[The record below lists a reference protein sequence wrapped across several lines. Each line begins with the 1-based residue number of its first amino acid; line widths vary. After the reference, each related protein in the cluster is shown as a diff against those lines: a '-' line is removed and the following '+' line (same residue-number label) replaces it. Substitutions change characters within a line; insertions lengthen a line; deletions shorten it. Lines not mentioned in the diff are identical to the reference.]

1 MKKMAICILIL
12 VPVLGAAGLGFVL
25 FTEQGLGMCVQ
36 AAGRALPGRLSATS
50 VRGRLADR
58 IVLENLRYTDASIAV
73 RADALTLAWHP
84 VALLRGTIVVR
95 SLAATGVVIELTETE
110 STPDEADDDA
120 GAAGFFSLPLS
131 LRVDSLAIET
141 ISLLLP
147 GESRPMLINSL
158 SLENAAA
165 DADLI
170 RFEQGVIDA
179 PAYRIGAGGRIANGR
194 EAEAEFSVSYA
205 FHPEGYQSMEGTGE
219 IAGSTAELHCIL
231 HMQKPFAATL
241 KGVVYDPAAEA
252 NWQAELQS
260 DRAELAAVSP
270 SWPAFTLSGLRA
282 YGSGTFG
289 EYSLQVQSE
298 VDYAGIRAVRVQ
310 TALDGDAGGLH
321 LTDLSLSK
329 GSGSLAGTG
338 RLDWREDF
346 SWEAEL
352 RGTDVALAEI
362 HPAWPAVAV
371 PRITASGSGI
381 RETYQVRAEGEAA
394 YEGVPEV
401 HVIASME
408 GDGESLRFTDVA
420 VSRMDAVLTGR
431 GSLGWREDFSWQAV
445 LEGRDID
452 PAVFLPQWPGALA
465 FQGRSSGT
473 VRNGLLRAEVDLD
486 SMEGEVRDHPLR
498 AGGAVRIEGKDY
510 LVDDFLLEAAGSTL
524 KASGRYGGTM
534 DFRLDFDSTDLA
546 PLWPEASGRL
556 QARAEIGGTRH
567 HPVFALE
574 LSGAQL
580 SLGGVS
586 VAGLAGEGTGDL
598 SPAGEM
604 RGSIRAERVNMA
616 GKELE
621 TVRLE
626 LEGVTEQ
633 HRLRVAVRGEGAEAL
648 LEMEGGYRENGWEGR
663 IDRGDIASGLLGAWR
678 LAEPAALRLAGEE
691 FSLTRLCMIG
701 AEPAPICFSGEH
713 GPDGLWSARADIG
726 ALPLPLLL
734 GWREELR
741 DIQGVLTGTVA
752 VQGEGGVVV
761 RGSLALTGTDV
772 SLPLALPGES
782 RHLLQWR
789 DNSLQ
794 ATYAEETLTATVD
807 STLADGS
814 DVHMAAVL
822 TGLQSGFPLDGAQA
836 DGFLEFRLKDLK
848 PLAALTYPNLEPSG
862 SLEGRLSFTGPA
874 AEPLLWGSVN
884 LVEGKMTAPPLGI
897 AVEGLTMSL
906 EARGRTMAMLLTG
919 YSGGGRVDAE
929 TTFSWPVDAER
940 PFTVAVKGE
949 RFELIRSPELQVRVS
964 PDLTLTFGRRQA
976 EIKGTVAVPE
986 ALIAPTNL
994 AGTVSPSGDVVL
1006 VDDRPDQPR
1015 EEWSLYADVTV
1026 VAGDD
1031 VQVNAFGLRGKVE
1044 GRLRVTDLPAKPVTG
1059 EGTLQVREGT
1069 FAFYGR
1075 GVRIETGRLLF
1086 SGGPIDNPGIEVR
1099 AENTSGGVTT
1109 GIQVSGFLRE
1119 SELSFYSSPAMEE
1132 DAIITRLLM
1141 NTSLIGAS
1149 GEQDG
1154 GLLGGVTAD
1163 TGLDRI
1169 SATVQEIRESLGV
1182 EDIRIETGR
1191 ASEDL
1196 SLVIGTWL
1204 TPSLYI
1210 SYGKNLLRESGS
1222 FNTRYQLGRGFF
1234 LETET
1239 GSTQSGA
1246 DFKYEIER

>member
-1 MKKMAICILIL
+1 MKKLVLCILIL

-25 FTEQGLGMCVQ
+25 FTRQGLEMCVQ
-36 AAGRALPGRLSATS
+36 AAGRALPGRLSAAS

-58 IVLENLRYTDASIAV
+58 IVLENVRYTDASTVVTAE
-73 RADALTLAWHP
+73 ALTLAWHP
-84 VALLRGTIVVR
+84 IALLHGTIIIR
-95 SLAATGVVIELTETE
+95 SLAVSGLAVELTETE
-110 STPDEADDDA
+110 SAPEEAEDDA
-120 GAAGFFSLPLS
+120 GTAGVFSLPLS
-131 LRVDSLAIET
+131 LRVDSLAVAS

-158 SLENAAA
+158 SLENATAE
-165 DADLI
+165 ADLI
-170 RFEQGVIDA
+170 RFEQGGIEA
-179 PAYRIGAGGRIANGR
+179 PAYRIGAGGWIATGR
-194 EAEAEFSVSYA
+194 QVTAGFSVSYA

-219 IAGSTAELHCIL
+219 IAGSPAELHCTL
-231 HMQKPFAATL
+231 HMQKPFAAVL
-241 KGVVYDPAAEA
+241 EGVVYDPAAEA
-252 NWQAELQS
+252 TWKAELQS

-270 SWPAFTLSGLRA
+270 SWPAFTLSGFRA
-282 YGSGTFG
+282 YGSGTFA
-289 EYSLQVQSE
+289 EYSLQVQSDA
-298 VDYAGIRAVRVQ
+298 DYADIRAVRVQ
-310 TALDGDAGGLH
+310 TALHGDADGLR
-321 LTDLSLSK
+321 LTDLIL
-329 GSGSLAGTG
+329 GRGGGSLAGTG

-352 RGTDVALAEI
+352 IGTDVALAEI
-362 HPAWPAVAV
+362 HPAWPAVV
-371 PRITASGSGI
+371 MPRISASGSGVL
-381 RETYQVRAEGEAA
+381 ETYRVRAEGDAA
-394 YEGVPEV
+394 YEDVPEV

-420 VSRMDAVLTGR
+420 VSRADAVLAGH
-431 GSLGWREDFSWQAV
+431 GGLAWREDFSWQAV

-452 PAVFLPQWPGALA
+452 PAVFMPQWPGTLA
-465 FQGRSSGT
+465 FQGWSSGT
-473 VRNGLLRAEVDLD
+473 VSNGLLRAEVYVD
-486 SMEGEVRDHPLR
+486 SMEGEVRDHPLW
-498 AGGAVRIEGKDY
+498 AGGAVRIEGNEY
-510 LVDDFLLEAAGSTL
+510 LVDDFFLETAGSTL
-524 KASGRYGGTM
+524 KVSGRYGDTM
-534 DFRLDFDSTDLA
+534 DFRLDFDSSDLA
-546 PLWPEASGRL
+546 SLWPEASGRL
-556 QARAEIGGTRH
+556 QARAEIGGTRQ
-567 HPVFALE
+567 HPVFSLALN
-574 LSGAQL
+574 GAQL
-580 SLGGVS
+580 SLDGVS

-616 GKELE
+616 GRELE
-621 TVRLE
+621 TVHLE
-626 LEGVTEQ
+626 LDGVTEQ
-633 HRLRVAVRGEGAEAL
+633 HRLRVAFRGEGVEGL
-648 LEMEGGYRENGWEGR
+648 LEMEGGYRENTWKGR
-663 IDRGDIASGLLGAWR
+663 IDRGDIGSDLLGDWY
-678 LAEPAALRLAGEE
+678 LAEPAGLHLAREE
-691 FSLTRLCMIG
+691 FSLARFCLIG
-701 AEPAPICFSGEH
+701 AEPASICFSGEH
-713 GPDGLWSARADIG
+713 GPDGLWSARAEVG
-726 ALPLPLLL
+726 ALPLPILLK
-734 GWREELR
+734 WRDELE
-741 DIQGVLTGTVA
+741 DIQGVLTGTVT
-752 VQGEGGVVV
+752 VHGEGGVVV
-761 RGSLALTGTDV
+761 GGSLALTGADV
-772 SLPLALPGES
+772 ALPLALPGEN
-782 RHLLQWR
+782 RHLLRWR

-794 ATYAEETLTATVD
+794 ATYAEETLTVTAD

-814 DVHMAAVL
+814 GVHMSAVL
-822 TGLQSGFPLDGAQA
+822 TGLQPGFSIDGAQVE
-836 DGFLEFRLKDLK
+836 GFLDLRLRDLK

-874 AEPLLWGSVN
+874 TEPLLRGFVN
-884 LVEGKMTAPPLGI
+884 LVDGKMIVPPLGI

-906 EARGRTMAMLLTG
+906 EARDRTMAMLLTG
-919 YSGGGRVDAE
+919 YSGGGRVEAE
-929 TTFSWPVDAER
+929 ATFSWPFDAER
-940 PFTVAVKGE
+940 PLTVAVSGE
-949 RFELIRSPELQVRVS
+949 RFELIHSPELQVRVS
-964 PDLTLTFGRRQA
+964 PDLNLTFGRRQA
-976 EIKGTVAVPE
+976 EMKGTVAVPQ
-986 ALIAPTNL
+986 ALIAPRNL

-1006 VDDRPDQPR
+1006 VDDRSDQPR
-1015 EEWSLYADVTV
+1015 EEWSLYTDVTV
-1026 VAGDD
+1026 IAGDD

-1044 GRLRVTDLPAKPVTG
+1044 GRLRVVDLPSKPVTG
-1059 EGTLQVREGT
+1059 EGALQVREGT

-1075 GVRIETGRLLF
+1075 GVRVETGRLLF

-1119 SELSFYSSPAMEE
+1119 PELSFYSNPAMEE
-1132 DAIITRLLM
+1132 DEIITRLLM

-1149 GEQDG
+1149 GEDG